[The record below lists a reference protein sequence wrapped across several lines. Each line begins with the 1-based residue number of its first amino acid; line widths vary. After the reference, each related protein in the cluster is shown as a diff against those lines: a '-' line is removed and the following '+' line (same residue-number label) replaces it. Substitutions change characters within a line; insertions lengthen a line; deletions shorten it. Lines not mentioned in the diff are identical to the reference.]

1 MDLGEGAPWK
11 EAPGVLSSTPPL
23 KPQSFPHFP
32 QCCFLPSPL
41 HLGERKLHN
50 PLGAANVAKDYSQ
63 RRGKLQPEASSSP
76 QAGWLQPPQ
85 PQVPVL
91 DRAFLSHQLS
101 LGHPERDTEGQW
113 PTQTSQ
119 RIPKF
124 SCTFPAS
131 LGLYIAPLEM
141 RPKSHQAL
149 GGWEPKHSAWWE
161 SHSYTQVISM
171 APRPL

>member
-1 MDLGEGAPWK
+1 MSHTGTQACMDLGEGAPWK
-11 EAPGVLSSTPPL
+11 EAPGVLSSTPSL

-32 QCCFLPSPL
+32 QCCVSPSPL

-85 PQVPVL
+85 PQVLVL

-101 LGHPERDTEGQW
+101 LEHPERDTEGQW

-131 LGLYIAPLEM
+131 PSRNETQMSSGSGQMGA
-141 RPKSHQAL
+141 KAL
-149 GGWEPKHSAWWE
+149 SLVGKPFLCTGDF
-161 SHSYTQVISM
+161 
-171 APRPL
+171 

>member
-101 LGHPERDTEGQW
+101 LGHPERETLRDNGQHK
-113 PTQTSQ
+113 P
-119 RIPKF
+119 
-124 SCTFPAS
+124 
-131 LGLYIAPLEM
+131 
-141 RPKSHQAL
+141 
-149 GGWEPKHSAWWE
+149 
-161 SHSYTQVISM
+161 
-171 APRPL
+171 PREY